1 MSEMITI
8 ESLYMIIGII
18 STITVVL
25 GGLLYKIYKAG
36 KSKGTEEANISN
48 LEKKVDGLKAKLE
61 EEIKQGQKAHK
72 EIRDKITKMY
82 QKYDEK
88 ISSLCNIVNKLDG
101 KIEVLINKLK

>member
-1 MSEMITI
+1 MSEIITI

-18 STITVVL
+18 STVTAVL

-48 LEKKVDGLKAKLE
+48 LEKKVDALKGKLE
-61 EEIKQGQKAHK
+61 KEIDQGMRDHK
-72 EIRDKITKMY
+72 EIRDKITRMD

-88 ISSLCNIVNKLDG
+88 ISALCNTVNKLSG
-101 KIEVLINKLK
+101 KIEVLIQKLK